1 MSRTILCFL
10 PTFSRAQKIESRAIS
25 MAQASRTIARTVA
38 AIYAL
43 TAVVCMALAYLD
55 VKDIYREDIYFSHWL
70 GRRAPLYLWEELVF
84 YGAVLIAPAALLLF
98 SSVGTFATSANR
110 IRIFLIA
117 FGITLPFVMAV
128 CVPHAWGGRAALYVA
143 GPTASI
149 MATLAYKRI
158 SYAKIAFWSSAALL
172 GTRSFV
178 LYSRL
183 HSGFTP
189 TLGSYVVW
197 GEVEFTCAGLALLCV
212 SAAAVRLAHIWRVA
226 RNSRKTFMA

>member
-149 MATLAYKRI
+149 MASSHTNVFRTRRSPFGRQQHSWEPGASSFIRGFIAGSLQRLEATWYGEKLSSHAPGWLFSALARQ
-158 SYAKIAFWSSAALL
+158 
-172 GTRSFV
+172 RFV
-178 LYSRL
+178 
-183 HSGFTP
+183 
-189 TLGSYVVW
+189 
-197 GEVEFTCAGLALLCV
+197 
-212 SAAAVRLAHIWRVA
+212 
-226 RNSRKTFMA
+226 